1 MKSGTMVKNDFHVVR
16 GEKNRHTQ
24 KKTTKKIENERKLNL
39 HRTSVRE

>member
-24 KKTTKKIENERKLNL
+24 KKQQRKL
-39 HRTSVRE
+39 RMREN